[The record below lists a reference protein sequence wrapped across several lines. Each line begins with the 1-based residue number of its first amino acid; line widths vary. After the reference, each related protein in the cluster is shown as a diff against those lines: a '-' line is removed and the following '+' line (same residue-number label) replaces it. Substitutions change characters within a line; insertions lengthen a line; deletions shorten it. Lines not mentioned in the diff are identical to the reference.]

1 MLLRYWSRVG
11 RLKELVAVVK
21 VRIRSRILDLTELPG
36 LPVLL
41 ELELELLVLRR
52 SDIVEFGILGTQVD
66 FR

>member
-1 MLLRYWSRVG
+1 M
-11 RLKELVAVVK
+11 KALVAVVR

-41 ELELELLVLRR
+41 ELELLVLRR
-52 SDIVEFGILGTQVD
+52 SDIVEFGILDTRVD